1 MEHESVLVLES
12 GPDRRLETLAVWAT
26 VAGIAAFVISPTG
39 LILKMFGCLWCLL
52 IYFCVRLQSLIAGPG
67 RLLLFPD
74 GRARW
79 QNPGYHWHQGVLA
92 ARAWSSGCYA
102 VVTVLSGCRPQ
113 RFLISRSNQKAG
125 SYRILMAWLRLKS
138 RHLHRARCNENKTG
152 SG

>member
-1 MEHESVLVLES
+1 MENESVLVLES
-12 GPDRRLETLAVWAT
+12 GPDRRLETLAVWVT

-39 LILKMFGCLWCLL
+39 LILKIFGCLSCLL
-52 IYFCVRLQSLIAGPG
+52 IYFCARLQSLIAGHG

-79 QNPGYHWHQGVLA
+79 RIPGQLWHEGGHWHEGVIA
-92 ARAWSSGCYA
+92 AHAWSSGCYA

-113 RFLISRSNQKAG
+113 RFLISRSNQQAG

-138 RHLHRARCNENKTG
+138 RHLHRTR
-152 SG
+152 